1 MLKCIFL
8 DRDGVINLDTNYAY
22 KFSDIIWNK
31 HIFKIIKF
39 LKKNKIKIC
48 VVTNQSGIARG
59 YFTEK
64 DVKILH
70 KKMNRYIFNKIG
82 YKIDQFKYCPFLT
95 NAKIEKYKKNSD
107 DRKPNPGMINSYMKK
122 KKLKKKNCIMI
133 GDKRS
138 DYLCG
143 KKAGIKSFQ
152 IKNKN
157 FLNLIKKEINN
168 S

>member
-1 MLKCIFL
+1 MIFSEL
-8 DRDGVINLDTNYAY
+8 NIQLPSLLHMEDRASMAYSVESRVPFCTNSILGLALNSKENWVFDGFLPKGILRNIFRDYLPKSIINRN
-22 KFSDIIWNK
+22 
-31 HIFKIIKF
+31 
-39 LKKNKIKIC
+39 
-48 VVTNQSGIARG
+48 
-59 YFTEK
+59 
-64 DVKILH
+64 
-70 KKMNRYIFNKIG
+70 
-82 YKIDQFKYCPFLT
+82 
-95 NAKIEKYKKNSD
+95 
-107 DRKPNPGMINSYMKK
+107 
-122 KKLKKKNCIMI
+122 KKLKKKDCIMI